1 MSGLESGVGLMVD
14 FLIHGLSGLV
24 WWQVLLVA
32 LAFTHV
38 TIVSVTLYLH
48 RCQAHRALEL
58 HPAVSHFFRLWLWM
72 STGMLTK
79 EWTAVH
85 RKHHAKCE
93 QEGDPHS
100 PQIFGIK
107 KVFWEGAELYRA
119 EADNAETVQRFG
131 HGTPDDWMERN
142 VYSRHSRLGIVIMLA
157 LDVALFGALGLA
169 VWAVQ
174 MAWIPIWAAG
184 VVNGIGHYWGYRNFE
199 AADASTNLVPWGI
212 IIGGEE
218 LHNNHHTY
226 PTSAKFSVKRYEF
239 DIGWAYIRLMQ
250 AMGWATVKKVPPRL
264 HLGEVKP
271 VADAKTREALIANRY
286 EVMAAYARG
295 VRQAC
300 RAELAALQARQA
312 DATVLKVARR
322 WLHSDVEKVPAM
334 ALPQLAQVRA
344 ASPVLDTMITMR
356 EELRQ
361 LWLNTSRSREQLTLD
376 LQAWCRRAE
385 ESGIAA
391 LHDFSMRLRAAGT
404 MSFSACSDLSPM

>member
-1 MSGLESGVGLMVD
+1 MSGLESGFGLMVD
-14 FLIHGLSGLV
+14 FVAHGLSGLV

-32 LAFTHV
+32 LVLTHI

-107 KVFWEGAELYRA
+107 KVFWEGAELYRT

-157 LDVALFGALGLA
+157 LDVALFGGLGLA
-169 VWAVQ
+169 VWAMQ

-226 PTSAKFSVKRYEF
+226 PTSAKFSVKPYEF
-239 DIGWAYIRLMQ
+239 DIGWLYISVLAKLGLAR
-250 AMGWATVKKVPPRL
+250 AKKTPPKL
-264 HLGEVKP
+264 AFGAVQP
-271 VADAKTREALIANRY
+271 VADEKTLEAIITNRY
-286 EVMAAYARG
+286 EVMARYARQMR
-295 VRQAC
+295 VTVQ
-300 RAELAALQARQA
+300 AELDALQAKSA
-312 DATVLKVARR
+312 DVSRLEAVRR
-322 WLHSDVEKVPAM
+322 WLHRDDDKVPAKYK
-334 ALPQLAQVRA
+334 AKVEQVRA
-344 ASPVLDTMITMR
+344 QHPALAQMHAMR

-361 LWLNTSRSREQLTLD
+361 LWSNTTLTREQLARN

-391 LHDFSMRLRAAGT
+391 LRDYAVQLRAVRA
-404 MSFSACSDLSPM
+404 

>member
-119 EADNAETVQRFG
+119 EANNAETVQRFG

-226 PTSAKFSVKRYEF
+226 PTSAKLSVKPYEF
-239 DIGWAYIRLMQ
+239 DIGWAYIRGLQ
-250 AMGWATVKKVPPRL
+250 ALGLATVKKLPPKMAY
-264 HLGEVKP
+264 GAVKP
-271 VADAKTREALIANRY
+271 VADEKTLEAIIANRY
-286 EVMAAYARG
+286 EVMAGYAREMRAACQRELDG
-295 VRQAC
+295 VK
-300 RAELAALQARQA
+300 ARSA
-312 DATVLKVARR
+312 DAAVLHAARR
-322 WLHSDVEKVPAM
+322 WLHRDDDKVPADIK
-334 ALPQLAQVRA
+334 PQLARVLA
-344 ASPVLDTMITMR
+344 EHPVLDKMVTMR
-356 EELRQ
+356 EELRA
-361 LWLNTSRSREQLTLD
+361 LWTGTHATREQLAAD

-391 LHDFSMRLRAAGT
+391 LRDFSIKLR
-404 MSFSACSDLSPM
+404 SAHA